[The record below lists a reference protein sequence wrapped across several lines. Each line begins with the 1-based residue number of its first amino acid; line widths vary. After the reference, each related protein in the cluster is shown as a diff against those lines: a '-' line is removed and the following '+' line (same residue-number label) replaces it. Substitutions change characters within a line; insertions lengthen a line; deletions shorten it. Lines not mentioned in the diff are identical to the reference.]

1 MALISADRKGGMSLI
16 EFVKVSKYYKQDMV
30 IQEMDLTINKGELVV
45 LIGPS
50 GCGKTTTL
58 KMINRLIQPSSGKI
72 LIDGVNIMEQDVI
85 SLRRNIGYVIQ
96 QTGLFPHMTVEE
108 NIQVV
113 PKLKKMPPEEIKRR
127 TLAMMEMVGMDP
139 EEFLHRYPIQLSGG
153 QQQRIGV
160 ARAFATAPD
169 IILMDEPFSAL
180 DPITR
185 SQLQD
190 ELVELQGQL
199 HKTIVFVTHDM
210 DEAIKIADRICILNG
225 GKILQYGTPEEILK
239 NPAHG
244 FVSEFVGRNRIWNSP
259 ELIKAGDIMISDP
272 VTTRVE
278 HTLLQAIEVMRQ
290 SKVDSLMVVNSRHQL
305 KGIISAR
312 MIRQAQ
318 DKNALVRDCMDTQC
332 ISISRDDSIV
342 NLLRTLKD
350 NQISAI
356 PVLGQDRELA
366 GVITTSS
373 LVTTLGARFID
384 A

>member
-160 ARAFATAPD
+160 ARAFATDPD

-272 VTTRVE
+272 VTTRGE

>member
-1 MALISADRKGGMSLI
+1 M
-16 EFVKVSKYYKQDMV
+16 
-30 IQEMDLTINKGELVV
+30 
-45 LIGPS
+45 
-50 GCGKTTTL
+50 
-58 KMINRLIQPSSGKI
+58 
-72 LIDGVNIMEQDVI
+72 
-85 SLRRNIGYVIQ
+85 
-96 QTGLFPHMTVEE
+96 
-108 NIQVV
+108 
-113 PKLKKMPPEEIKRR
+113 
-127 TLAMMEMVGMDP
+127 
-139 EEFLHRYPIQLSGG
+139 
-153 QQQRIGV
+153 
-160 ARAFATAPD
+160 
-169 IILMDEPFSAL
+169 
-180 DPITR
+180 
-185 SQLQD
+185 
-190 ELVELQGQL
+190 ELQGQL

-272 VTTRVE
+272 VTTRGE

-373 LVTTLGARFID
+373 LVTTLGARPVV
-384 A
+384 

>member
-1 MALISADRKGGMSLI
+1 MI
-16 EFVKVSKYYKQDMV
+16 EFIKVSKSYKQNMV
-30 IQEMDLTINKGELVV
+30 IQNMDLTINKGELVV

-72 LIDGVNIMEQDVI
+72 LIDGVNIMDQDVI

-113 PKLKKMPPEEIKRR
+113 PKLKKMSPEEIKSR

-139 EEFLHRYPIQLSGG
+139 EEFLYRYPIQLSGG
-153 QQQRIGV
+153 QQQTIGV
-160 ARAFATAPD
+160 ARAFATDPN

-190 ELVELQGQL
+190 ELVELQSKL

-225 GKILQYGTPEEILK
+225 GKILQYATPEEILK

-244 FVSEFVGRNRIWNSP
+244 FVSDFVGRNRIWNSP
-259 ELIKAGDIMISDP
+259 ELIKAEDIMIPDP
-272 VTTRVE
+272 VTTAGG

-290 SKVDSLMVVNSRHQL
+290 NKVDSLLVVNSKRQL
-305 KGIISAR
+305 KGIITAR

-318 DKNALVRDCMDTQC
+318 DRNALVRDTM
-332 ISISRDDSIV
+332 ISDCVTVCRGDSIV

-350 NQISAI
+350 NQLSAI
-356 PVLGQDRELA
+356 PVVGPDNELA
-366 GVITTSS
+366 GLITNSS
-373 LVTTLGARFID
+373 LVTTLGARFIES
-384 A
+384 

>member
-160 ARAFATAPD
+160 ARAFATDPD

-272 VTTRVE
+272 VTTRGE

-356 PVLGQDRELA
+356 PVLGRDRELA